1 MTKKKLKADA
11 VAGSILSLEQF
22 CRVLFPQVAAENLD
36 EGVSVMKRI
45 KVHFAWKYGKTF
57 HFNYGCHSLRKAKER
72 YTYPLRCALGYLT
85 CCKFCKED
93 LKSFIRVEVIEGR
106 FARAA
111 VDRGVARP
119 GE

>member
-57 HFNYGCHSLRKAKER
+57 HFNYGCHTLRKSKER
-72 YTYPLRCALGYLT
+72 YARPLRCALGYLT
-85 CCKFCKED
+85 CCKFCKGD
-93 LKSFIRVEVIEGR
+93 LKDFIREEVINRG
-106 FARAA
+106 FAMPA